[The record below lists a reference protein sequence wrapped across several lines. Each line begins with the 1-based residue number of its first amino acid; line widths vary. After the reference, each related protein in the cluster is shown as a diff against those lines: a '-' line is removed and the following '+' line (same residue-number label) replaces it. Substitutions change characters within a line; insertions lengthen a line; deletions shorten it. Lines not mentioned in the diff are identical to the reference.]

1 MIFLYVYPSSVT
13 RSTGGCKMT
22 LNTWKAV
29 IALAA
34 LASVTLLLAIDAID
48 STAGMPIITL
58 IVGYVVGNGVAAKQ
72 GINAEPIIQKKNE
85 SN

>member
-1 MIFLYVYPSSVT
+1 MA
-13 RSTGGCKMT
+13 
-22 LNTWKAV
+22 LNTWKAI
-29 IALAA
+29 IALSA
-34 LASVTLLLAIDAID
+34 LVSVTVLMGIEAID

-72 GINAEPIIQKKNE
+72 GINAEPIIQKKRD